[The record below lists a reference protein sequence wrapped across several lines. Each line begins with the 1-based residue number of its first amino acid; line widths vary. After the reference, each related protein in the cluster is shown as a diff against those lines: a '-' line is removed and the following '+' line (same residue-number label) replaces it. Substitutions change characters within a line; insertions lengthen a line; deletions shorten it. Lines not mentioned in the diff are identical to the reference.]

1 MDLGLNETQQMLKN
15 SAREFLQAEC
25 PDTYVRA
32 MEEDQRGYTPDM
44 WQKIAEQGWLGL
56 IFPEEYGGVGLT
68 YLDLSVLLEEMG
80 RALLPGP
87 FFSTIV
93 MGGMAIM
100 DAGTDEQKR
109 RLLPQI
115 CDGQHIVTLALT
127 EPSARWDAAGI
138 QTTAAQNAD
147 GSWTLNGT
155 KLFVPNAHVADTYIV
170 AARTGDAERDIT
182 LFFVPGDADG
192 VTQTLLK
199 TIASDRQSEI
209 TLDGVSLPAEAAL
222 GEVNKGWDTIEKVLA
237 WGAIGKCAEMVG
249 GAEQV
254 LEMTVEYAKQR
265 TQFGRPIGSF
275 QAIQHHCA
283 NMATDVEGSRYIT
296 YQAAWLLSEGEAA
309 AQEVAMAK
317 AWVSDA
323 YRRICALGHQCHGA
337 IGFTKEHNMQL
348 YSRRAKA
355 AELAFGDTDFHLET
369 VADGLGI

>member
-32 MEEDQRGYTPDM
+32 MEEDERGYTPDM

-100 DAGTDEQKR
+100 DAGTDQQKR
-109 RLLPQI
+109 HLLPQI
-115 CDGQHIVTLALT
+115 CEGQHIVTLALT
-127 EPSARWDAAGI
+127 EPSARWDAAGV
-138 QTTAAQNAD
+138 QTTAAQSPD
-147 GSWTLNGT
+147 GTWTLNGA

-182 LFFVPGDADG
+182 LFFVPSDADG

-209 TLDGVSLPAEAAL
+209 TLDGVSMPAEAVL

-296 YQAAWLLSEGEAA
+296 YQAAWLLSEGETA

-355 AELAFGDTDFHLET
+355 AELALGDTDFHLET
-369 VADGLGI
+369 VADNLGI

>member
-32 MEEDQRGYTPDM
+32 MEEDARGYTPDM
-44 WQKIAEQGWLGL
+44 WRKIAEQGWLGL

-100 DAGTDEQKR
+100 DAGSDQQKR

-138 QTTAAQNAD
+138 QTAAAQNAD

>member
-100 DAGTDEQKR
+100 DAGTDDQKR

-147 GSWTLNGT
+147 GAWTLNGT

-209 TLDGVSLPAEAAL
+209 TLDSVSLPAEAAL